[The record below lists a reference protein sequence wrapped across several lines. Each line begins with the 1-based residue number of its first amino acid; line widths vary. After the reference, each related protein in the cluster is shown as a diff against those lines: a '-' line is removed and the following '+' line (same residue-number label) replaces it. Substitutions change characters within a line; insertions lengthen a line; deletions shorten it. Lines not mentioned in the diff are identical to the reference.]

1 MTPFTLA
8 KSHLAAR
15 IRARTSTRFGA
26 TVALAGLVLSLTT
39 PTFGAIFRTV
49 DAQGNI
55 TYTDQ
60 PPNARDTPVKSE
72 QIEIATPNTFQD
84 TTPYERW
91 DPSAEEQGG
100 DAQAVNY
107 SLAIVSPS
115 NDASIRNNAGNV
127 AIQARITPELAE
139 GHVAR
144 IELDGSMSGE
154 EVVAGSVYLSNVS
167 RGTHSAR
174 LVVESANGQR
184 LAESPASVFHLQRIS
199 LLSPARNPNL
209 PRIP

>member
-1 MTPFTLA
+1 MTTL
-8 KSHLAAR
+8 KPTKGHLAAR
-15 IRARTSTRFGA
+15 ICARTSTRFGA
-26 TVALAGLVLSLTT
+26 SVALAGLLLSLTM
-39 PTFGAIFRTV
+39 PTSGAIFRTV

-91 DPSAEEQGG
+91 DPSAEEQQG
-100 DAQAVNY
+100 DGVANY

-127 AIQARITPELAE
+127 VIETRISPDLAE

-144 IELDGSMSGE
+144 IELDGSMTGEKVVSG
-154 EVVAGSVYLSNVS
+154 AVYLTNVP

-174 LVVESANGQR
+174 LVVESAKGQR

-199 LLSPARNPNL
+199 VFSPSKNSNAGS
-209 PRIP
+209 